1 MKNTNTITYP
11 LTADSWGREE
21 LISINNV
28 VKSNRFTM
36 GDNVKKFENDFSNF
50 FKVKYSVM
58 VNSGSSAN
66 LLMIAALF
74 FRKKN
79 KFKAG
84 DEIIVPSVSWGT
96 TFFPLTQYGLKCV
109 FVDISLET
117 LNINEELIEKSISK
131 KTKAIF
137 VVNLL
142 GNPANFKLI
151 NKIAKKYNLLV
162 IEDNCESLGA
172 VYNNK
177 YTGTIGEMGSFS
189 FFFSHHLQTIE
200 GGMICTNNRNLYE
213 IIVSLRAHGWL
224 RDLPSNNSIYKKSG
238 NNFKDSFK
246 FILPGYNLRPSEI
259 NGAIGIQQLKKL
271 NTFLKQRNRNAK
283 AFKSLFGD
291 SDYLTIQKEIGKSSW
306 FGFGIVLKGK
316 LKNKRDELIKLLNK
330 KNIETRPI
338 VAGNFLKN
346 PVIKFINHRKSGK
359 MKNAEY
365 IHKNGFFVGNDH
377 RDLSSQLKILK
388 KTIED
393 FSQK

>member
-1 MKNTNTITYP
+1 MKNTNTIKYP
-11 LTADSWGREE
+11 LTADSWSKDE
-21 LISINNV
+21 INSINSV
-28 VKSNRFTM
+28 IKSNRFTM
-36 GDNVKKFENDFSNF
+36 GKNVKKFENEFSKF

-66 LLMIAALF
+66 LLMIASLF
-74 FRKKN
+74 FLNKN
-79 KFKAG
+79 KLKAG

-96 TFFPLTQYGLKCV
+96 TFFPISQYGLKCV
-109 FVDISLET
+109 FADISLET
-117 LNINEELIEKSISK
+117 LNINEELIEKAITK

-142 GNPANFKLI
+142 GNPVNFKSI
-151 NKIAKKYNLLV
+151 NKIAKKYNLLI

-172 VYNNK
+172 IYKNR
-177 YTGTIGEMGSFS
+177 YTGTIGVMGSFS

-224 RDLPSNNSIYKKSG
+224 RDLPSNNLIHNKSG
-238 NNFKDSFK
+238 NQFRDSFK

-271 NTFLKQRNRNAK
+271 NKFLKQRNKNARL
-283 AFKSLFGD
+283 FKSLF
-291 SDYLTIQKEIGKSSW
+291 SNSNLLSIQKEIEKSSW
-306 FGFGIVLKGK
+306 FGFGLVLKGK
-316 LKNKRDELIKLLNK
+316 LKNKRGKLIKLLNK

-346 PVIKFINHRKSGK
+346 PVIKFIDHRKSGK
-359 MKNAEY
+359 MKNADY

-377 RDLSSQLKILK
+377 RDLSNQLKLLK
-388 KTIED
+388 ETIED
-393 FSQK
+393 FARK